1 MMFRNSAVILAICL
15 SLAAPGTAAA
25 RSGSPALESVLQ
37 QGFPVQPEALSATT
51 QALLHEYEQ
60 QKDIASLI
68 FYSYGTLR
76 MADHYAAVND
86 YVLASEY
93 GKTGFFYLDEAADS
107 HENTPQV
114 RYLRA
119 RIDAYLP
126 AKQGRCVIALADTN
140 YLLKNRANFDNDILI
155 NILFMRYRALLSCGD
170 TVGANT
176 LLTQLKNRG
185 PVAVKLLSLKS
196 DASPA
201 WDIGEI
207 TQIVV
212 PLMKG
217 E

>member
-1 MMFRNSAVILAICL
+1 MMLRSSAIIIGIFLCLATQ
-15 SLAAPGTAAA
+15 GAAA
-25 RSGSPALESVLQ
+25 RTVTPALDAVLQ
-37 QGFPVQPEALSATT
+37 KGFPVQPEALSVTT
-51 QALLHEYEQ
+51 DNLYKEYEQ

-76 MADHYAAVND
+76 LADHYESVND

-93 GKTGFFYLDEAADS
+93 GKTGFFYLDEAVDS
-107 HENTPQV
+107 HENQPGV

-126 AKQGRCVIALADTN
+126 AKQGRCVIALADTD
-140 YLLKNRANFDNDILI
+140 YLLKNRVYFDHDILM
-155 NILFMRYRALLSCGD
+155 NITYMRYRALLSCGD
-170 TVGANT
+170 KTGANV
-176 LLTQLKNRG
+176 LLMQLKNGG
-185 PVAVKLLSLKS
+185 PGALKLLALQD

-207 TQIVV
+207 TQVV
-212 PLMKG
+212 MPLMKG